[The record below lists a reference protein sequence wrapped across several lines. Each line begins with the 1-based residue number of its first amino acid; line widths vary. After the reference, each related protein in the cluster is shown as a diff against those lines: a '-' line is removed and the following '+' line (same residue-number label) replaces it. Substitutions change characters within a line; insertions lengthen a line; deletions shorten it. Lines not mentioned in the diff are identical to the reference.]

1 MDGLKKTAVIIDDE
15 EEMTHLL
22 KIELE
27 QAGYNAYVAYDGEE
41 GFRQIRKVNPD
52 VVILDILMP
61 GLDGF
66 EMLRI
71 LKADDTTKDIPIVV
85 LTAKV
90 HAKDIQKGKELGA
103 SLYIKKPFDAV
114 KLIQAIHE
122 IVEKD

>member
-114 KLIQAIHE
+114 ELIRAIDE

>member
-1 MDGLKKTAVIIDDE
+1 MDSLKKTAVIIDDE